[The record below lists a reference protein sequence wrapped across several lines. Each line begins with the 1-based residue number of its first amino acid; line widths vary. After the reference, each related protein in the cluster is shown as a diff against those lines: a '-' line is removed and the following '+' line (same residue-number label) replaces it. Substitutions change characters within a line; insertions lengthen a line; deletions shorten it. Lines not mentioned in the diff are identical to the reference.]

1 MVKYS
6 KYLIILWATVYAWSA
21 EAQMKGS
28 FDAIERDSEI
38 TRVALENHFKHWDE
52 AQLLNQ
58 ITSTEVSYQSGT
70 GLLIDIEAPNTRIFL
85 ENQSKWT
92 PSGDQELLDTF
103 YSNEVIGLQQH
114 GLSLCLAQ
122 FTADFHGYLPKIKTD
137 EGFVFR
143 FTVSDPETK
152 QISDESK
159 RRHYELTL
167 TISSTELAQLVQE
180 NESIDTFLKAFKK
193 EVKPL

>member
-6 KYLIILWATVYAWSA
+6 KYLIILWAMVHAWNA
-21 EAQMKGS
+21 DAQMKGN

-38 TRVALENHFKHWDE
+38 TRVAMENHFKHWDQ
-52 AQLLNQ
+52 ASLLNK
-58 ITSTEVSYQSGT
+58 ISSIEVSYQSGT

-103 YSNEVIGLQQH
+103 YSDEVIALQKH
-114 GLSLCLAQ
+114 RLSLCLAQ
-122 FTADFHGYLPKIKTD
+122 FTADFHSYLPKIKAEENYT
-137 EGFVFR
+137 FR
-143 FTVSDPETK
+143 FKVSDQQTK
-152 QISDESK
+152 QSSEPSK
-159 RRHYELTL
+159 RRQYELTL
-167 TISSTELAQLVQE
+167 TIGSTELAQLIQD
-180 NESIDTFLKAFKK
+180 NEPIDTLLKAFKK